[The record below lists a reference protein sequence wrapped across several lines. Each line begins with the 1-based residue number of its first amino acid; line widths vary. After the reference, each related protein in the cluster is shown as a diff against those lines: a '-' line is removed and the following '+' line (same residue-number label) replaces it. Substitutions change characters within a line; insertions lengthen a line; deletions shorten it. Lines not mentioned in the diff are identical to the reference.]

1 MNKDKSKL
9 IIEDHKSD
17 FIFKKKESGLN
28 IQFNRVAFIFF
39 VFFIIYLIY
48 TIHLIHLGL
57 RKDNLKKINNLPK
70 FNNQLYRADI
80 IDINGNYLVKTVKSI
95 DIGLKTSDIINKKKL
110 LLSLNIIFPDKNFYE
125 IEKKIENKNFFYLE
139 KKISEENYEKIMQL
153 GDKSL
158 IPEEKVLRM
167 YPQKNLFS
175 HVLGQIDD
183 DNNGISGLEK
193 SLNEE
198 LKKSQEPIKLT
209 LDKDIQF
216 LIRKE
221 LIKYQE
227 IFKSNGSAA
236 ILMDVNNGN
245 ILSLVSLPDF
255 NPNERQNVT
264 DVNYINRVTKGTYEL
279 GSVFK
284 AFTFASALNEKLIK
298 PETKFLNL
306 PKSIKCDKYRI
317 GEYDNEIPSN
327 LTAEQI
333 LIRSGNIGSV
343 RIAQKVGAEKFKLF
357 LEKVGVLSEIDFD
370 IEEVAPQKNYDFGK
384 CRLAT
389 ASFGHGV
396 ATTILQLAKGY
407 AVLSNGGY
415 EIKPTLI
422 YREKKINKKN
432 ERILNKG
439 ISEQVVRALRKI
451 VNTEEGTAKFADVQS
466 YEIGGKTGTADQPEG
481 GAYSEAKINTFAS
494 IFPTSN
500 PQFVFVVM
508 LDTPKKSKDYYYKYR
523 HQKGG
528 WKGTLYNTA
537 GWTSV
542 ELAGK
547 VIDKIGPILATK
559 YIEVNWSCVLEII
572 FIR

>member
-1 MNKDKSKL
+1 MTEIKSKFT
-9 IIEDHKSD
+9 IEDYKSD
-17 FIFKKKESGLN
+17 FTFKKKDNGIN
-28 IQFNRVAFIFF
+28 IHFNRVAFIFF
-39 VFFIIYLIY
+39 IFFIIYLVY
-48 TIHLIHLGL
+48 TIHLIHLGS
-57 RKDNLKKINNLPK
+57 RNDKSEKINNLSLYK
-70 FNNQLYRADI
+70 SHLYRSDI
-80 IDINGNYLVKTVKSI
+80 IDVNGNYLAKTVKSI

-110 LLSLNIIFPDKNFYE
+110 LLSLNIIFPNKNFHE
-125 IEKKIENKNFFYLE
+125 IEKKIENKKFFYLE
-139 KKISEENYEKIMQL
+139 KKISEENYEKIMKL
-153 GDKSL
+153 GDKS
-158 IPEEKVLRM
+158 IVPEEKVLRI

-193 SLNEE
+193 SLNED
-198 LKKSQEPIKLT
+198 LKKSDDPIKLT
-209 LDKDIQF
+209 VDKDIQF

-221 LIKYQE
+221 LMKYQE
-227 IFKSNGSAA
+227 IFQSKGSAA
-236 ILMDVNNGN
+236 ILMNVNNGN

-255 NPNERQNVT
+255 NPNERQNIT

-284 AFTFASALNEKLIK
+284 TFAFASALNEKLIK
-298 PETKFLNL
+298 PETEFLDL

-317 GEYDNEIPSN
+317 GEYDKEIPSD

-333 LIRSGNIGSV
+333 LVRSGNIGSV
-343 RIAQKVGAEKFKLF
+343 KIAQKVGSDKFKLF
-357 LEKVGVLSEIDFD
+357 LEKVGVLSDIDFD

-389 ASFGHGV
+389 ASFGHGI

-407 AVLSNGGY
+407 SVLSNGGY

-422 YREKKINKKN
+422 YKEKNFKNKN
-432 ERILNKG
+432 EKILNKG
-439 ISEQVVRALRKI
+439 ISEQVVSALRKI
-451 VNTEEGTAKFADVQS
+451 VNTEEGTAKFADVQN
-466 YEIGGKTGTADQPEG
+466 YEVGGKTGTADQPKG

-523 HQKGG
+523 HRKGG

-542 ELAGK
+542 EVAGK

-559 YIEVNWSCVLEII
+559 YIEVN
-572 FIR
+572 

>member
-1 MNKDKSKL
+1 MSNFKERL
-9 IIEDHKSD
+9 TIEDHKND
-17 FIFKKKESGLN
+17 FDYKKSNTGLN

-39 VFFIIYLIY
+39 VFFVIFSIY
-48 TIHLIHLGL
+48 TIHLIHLGS
-57 RKDNLKKINNLPK
+57 REAKIENTSNTLP
-70 FNNQLYRADI
+70 FSSDLYRADI
-80 IDINGNYLVKTVKSI
+80 LDINGNYLAKTVKSI
-95 DIGLKTSDIINKKKL
+95 DVGLKTSDIISKEKL
-110 LLSLNIIFPDKNFYE
+110 LLSLKIIFPDKDFNE
-125 IEKKIENKNFFYLE
+125 IEKKIENKKFFYLE
-139 KKISEENYEKIMQL
+139 KKISEEKYEQIMKL

-175 HVLGQIDD
+175 HILGQIDN

-198 LKKSQEPIKLT
+198 LRLSREPIKLT
-209 LDKDIQF
+209 VDKDIQF

-221 LIKYQE
+221 LLKYQE
-227 IFKSNGSAA
+227 IFKSKGSAA

-255 NPNERQNVT
+255 NPNERKNIS

-284 AFTFASALNEKLIK
+284 VFTFASALNEKLIE
-298 PETKFLNL
+298 PDTEFLDL
-306 PKSIKCDKYRI
+306 PKSIKCDRYRI
-317 GEYDNEIPSN
+317 GEYDNEIPSD

-333 LIRSGNIGSV
+333 LVRSGNIGSV
-343 RIAQKVGAEKFKLF
+343 RIAQKVGPEKFKSF
-357 LEKVGVLSEIDFD
+357 LEDIGVLTQINFD
-370 IEEVAPQKNYDFGK
+370 IEEVAPQIDYDFGK

-389 ASFGHGV
+389 ASFGHGD
-396 ATTILQLAKGY
+396 T
-407 AVLSNGGY
+407 S
-415 EIKPTLI
+415 
-422 YREKKINKKN
+422 KKVN
-432 ERILNKG
+432 L
-439 ISEQVVRALRKI
+439 ALRKI
-451 VNTEEGTAKFADVQS
+451 VTTKEGTASLANVDG

-481 GAYSEAKINTFAS
+481 GKYSEAKINTFS
-494 IFPTSN
+494 SVFPTSN

-523 HQKGG
+523 HRKGG

-542 ELAGK
+542 EVAGK

-559 YIEVNWSCVLEII
+559 YIQVY
-572 FIR
+572 

>member
-1 MNKDKSKL
+1 MVENKSKFT
-9 IIEDHKSD
+9 IEDYQSD
-17 FIFKKKESGLN
+17 FTFKKKENGLN
-28 IQFNRVAFIFF
+28 IEFNRVAFIFF

-48 TIHLIHLGL
+48 TIHLIHLGSL
-57 RKDNLKKINNLPK
+57 NDKSENINNLPT
-70 FNNQLYRADI
+70 FQNPLYRADI
-80 IDINGNYLVKTVKSI
+80 IDINGNYLAKTVKSI

-110 LLSLNIIFPDKNFYE
+110 LLSLNIIFPDKKFDE
-125 IEKKIENKNFFYLE
+125 IEKKIENKKFFYLE

-158 IPEEKVLRM
+158 IPEEKILRM

-198 LKKSQEPIKLT
+198 LRNSEDPIRLT

-221 LIKYQE
+221 LIKYQQ
-227 IFKSNGSAA
+227 IFKSKGSAA

-255 NPNERQNVT
+255 NPNERQNIT

-284 AFTFASALNEKLIK
+284 VFTFANALNEKLIK
-298 PETKFLNL
+298 PETEFLDL
-306 PKSIKCDKYRI
+306 PKSLSCYGFPIR
-317 GEYDNEIPSN
+317 EYDNKIPKN

-343 RIAQKVGAEKFKLF
+343 RIAQKIGSEKFESF
-357 LEKVGVLSEIDFD
+357 LEKVGILSQITFD
-370 IEEVAPQKNYDFGK
+370 IGEVAPQKKYEFGK
-384 CRLAT
+384 CKLAT
-389 ASFGHGV
+389 ASYGHGI

-407 AVLSNGGY
+407 AIISNGGF
-415 EIKPTLI
+415 EIDPTLVSKKS
-422 YREKKINKKN
+422 EKNIKKN
-432 ERILNKG
+432 RLLNKG
-439 ISEQVVRALRKI
+439 VSEQVVSALRKI
-451 VNTEEGTAKFADVQS
+451 VNTEEGTAKFANVPN
-466 YEIGGKTGTADQPEG
+466 YEIGGKTGTADKVLDG
-481 GAYSEAKINTFAS
+481 VYSEGKVNTFAS

-500 PQFVFVVM
+500 PKFVFVVM
-508 LDTPKKSKDYYYKYR
+508 LDGPQKSKDYYYKYR
-523 HQKGG
+523 HRDGG
-528 WKGTLYNTA
+528 WKGTLKNSA

-542 ELAGK
+542 EVAGK

-559 YIEVNWSCVLEII
+559 YIEFN
-572 FIR
+572 